1 MLLAPVNVPEP
12 GLRTSGGNAPG
23 KPWHGVFM
31 PPKTSTADQVQA
43 LKQVREAA
51 KKYQSADLP
60 PLKRVA
66 RQALREAVTHAASA
80 GVKQIEVA
88 KASGLSKAQVSRLAR
103 GATSGRTPLP
113 PATFLLDTLPAAEVI
128 ARYQSG
134 ESTRQLGAV
143 YGCSE
148 STIIAILK
156 RNSIP
161 RRAGRRIDLPVTDE
175 ELARRYLHERVELQE
190 LARELGVTPNLVSR
204 RVAAA
209 GVKVPVGHRRM
220 DLPDAEIVRRYK
232 AGESANRIAKSY
244 GVSHVTVMRRVR
256 EDRSRAS
263 A

>member
-1 MLLAPVNVPEP
+1 MAPVNVPEI
-12 GLRTSGGNAPG
+12 GLRTSGGNVPG
-23 KPWHGVFM
+23 RPWHGVFM
-31 PPKTSTADQVQA
+31 PPKTSTANQVQS
-43 LKQVREAA
+43 LKQVRAAA
-51 KKYQSADLP
+51 KEYHSADLP

-66 RQALREAVTHAASA
+66 RQALREAVTHAANV
-80 GVKQIEVA
+80 GVKQVEIVR
-88 KASGLSKAQVSRLAR
+88 ASGLSKAQVSRLAR

-113 PATFLLDTLPAAEVI
+113 PAIFLLDTLPATEVI

-134 ESTRQLGAV
+134 ESTRQLGAA

-148 STIIAILK
+148 TTIIAILK

-175 ELARRYLHERVELQE
+175 ELARRYLEERVELQQ
-190 LARELGVTPNLVSR
+190 LATELGVKPNLVSR

-209 GVKVPVGHRRM
+209 GVVVPVGHRRM

-256 EDRSRAS
+256 EDRSS
-263 A
+263 STV

>member
-1 MLLAPVNVPEP
+1 
-12 GLRTSGGNAPG
+12 
-23 KPWHGVFM
+23 M

-51 KKYQSADLP
+51 RKYHSASLP

-80 GVKQIEVA
+80 GVRQIEVVR
-88 KASGLSKAQVSRLAR
+88 ASGLSKAQVSRLAR
-103 GATSGRTPLP
+103 GATSGRSPLP
-113 PATFLLDTLPAAEVI
+113 PAVYLSATLPAAEICV
-128 ARYQSG
+128 RYQDG
-134 ESTRQLGAV
+134 ESTNQLAKV
-143 YGCSE
+143 YGCSNT
-148 STIIAILK
+148 TIIGILK
-156 RNSIP
+156 RHDVP
-161 RRAGRRIDLPVTDE
+161 RRVGRTIELPVPDE
-175 ELARRYLHERVELQE
+175 ELARRYLQDRMELQQ
-190 LARELGVTPNLVSR
+190 LAEELGVKPNLVSR

-256 EDRSRAS
+256 EDRSSRGV
-263 A
+263 